1 MGADPQ
7 IQSECN
13 AIQHEF
19 AQFAQYLCQERL
31 DERSDSFYCYCFPWP
46 TPNRHLSKTQIPQ
59 VPDPVC
65 ENPLLE
71 EDKTEMGGGIP
82 IL

>member
-1 MGADPQ
+1 MRDMGADPQ

-65 ENPLLE
+65 ENPL
-71 EDKTEMGGGIP
+71 
-82 IL
+82 